1 MGLDIMDTNDVDA
14 LVHGH
19 GCQSERTG
27 QPLRCFCLASQMAY
41 DAFARDAP
49 EQWPLTLE
57 ETSPCLE
64 QVDVVRLGFSK
75 SNSGVEDDQLLRVTS
90 TDEFVLYRLK

>member
-1 MGLDIMDTNDVDA
+1 MGLDVMDTNDVNA
-14 LVHGH
+14 LVHRH
-19 GCQSERTG
+19 GCQSQRTG
-27 QPLRCFCLASQMAY
+27 QPSRCFCLACQMAH

-49 EQWPLTLE
+49 KERATALE

-64 QVDVVRLGFSK
+64 QIDVVRLGFPK
-75 SNSGVEDDQLLRVTS
+75 SNPGVDDDQFLRVTS

>member
-1 MGLDIMDTNDVDA
+1 MGLDVMDTNDVNA

-27 QPLRCFCLASQMAY
+27 QTLRCFCLACQMAH

-49 EQWPLTLE
+49 KERTIAHE
-57 ETSPCLE
+57 EASPCLE
-64 QVDVVRLGFSK
+64 QVDVVGLGFPK
-75 SNSGVEDDQLLRVTS
+75 PNPGIDDDQLLRVTS
-90 TDEFVLYRLK
+90 TDEFVLYCLK